1 MASGRRCFFV
11 DWELGIRNQK
21 SEIGNRE
28 TGIGNRET
36 GIGNRE
42 TGIGNQKSEIGNLG
56 IWKAGDLRARKRNE
70 ECYLLQ

>member
-21 SEIGNRE
+21 S
-28 TGIGNRET
+28 GIGNRET

>member
-1 MASGRRCFFV
+1 MAAGRRCFFV

-21 SEIGNRE
+21 S
-28 TGIGNRET
+28 GIGNRET
-36 GIGNRE
+36 EIGNRGR
-42 TGIGNQKSEIGNLG
+42 GIGNQKSEIGNLG